1 MHYHSGILEDLE
13 STKPNHAVILVGY
26 TPNYWIIRNSW
37 GTFWCEEGYI
47 NVNAKSA
54 GLGDPHNDVFGAYPK
69 GWCKASGLD
78 ESDISTQV
86 QQS

>member
-37 GTFWCEEGYI
+37 GDERGIKGYFHI
-47 NVNAKSA
+47 KMGNHA
-54 GLGDPHNDVFGAYPK
+54 
-69 GWCKASGLD
+69 
-78 ESDISTQV
+78 
-86 QQS
+86 